1 MKMRPVDEVGDVLPV
16 FSAGEMVYGPQAVA
30 LLVEDRLNLLTGE
43 WWENRGIGFSV
54 LERLRDSRLTEADAS
69 ALASM
74 ITAYIRETPEVLN
87 VEEVVF
93 TVAGLQFSYSCTVRT
108 TEGIAAVGEV
118 RFFL

>member
-1 MKMRPVDEVGDVLPV
+1 MKMRPVDEFGDVLPV
-16 FSAGEMVYGPQAVA
+16 LSAGAMVSGPRAVA

-54 LERLRDSRLTEADAS
+54 LERLRESRMTEADAQ
-69 ALASM
+69 ALSSM

-87 VEEVVF
+87 VEDVQFE
-93 TVAGLQFSYSCTVRT
+93 VAGRQFSYSCTVRT
-108 TEGIAAVGEV
+108 VEGTADVGKV

>member
-1 MKMRPVDEVGDVLPV
+1 MKLRPVDASGDILPV
-16 FSAGEMVYGPQAVA
+16 LSAGMMVSGPQAVA

-87 VEEVVF
+87 VEDVVF
-93 TVAGLQFSYSCTVRT
+93 TVSGRQFSYTCTVRT
-108 TEGIAAVGEV
+108 TEGTASVSYTAP
-118 RFFL
+118 

>member
-30 LLVEDRLNLLTGE
+30 QLVEDRLNLLTGE
-43 WWENRGIGFSV
+43 WWESRGIGFSV
-54 LERLRDSRLTEADAS
+54 LERLRDSRMTEMDAS

-87 VEEVVF
+87 VEDVLF
-93 TVAGLQFSYSCTVRT
+93 TVAGRQFSYSCTVRT
-108 TEGIAAVGEV
+108 AEGTASVSYI
-118 RFFL
+118 